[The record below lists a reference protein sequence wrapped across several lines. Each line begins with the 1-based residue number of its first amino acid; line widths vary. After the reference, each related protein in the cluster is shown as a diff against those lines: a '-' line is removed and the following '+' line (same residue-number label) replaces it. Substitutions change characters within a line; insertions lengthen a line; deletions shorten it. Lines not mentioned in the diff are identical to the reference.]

1 MMNIVIVTCFDTYE
15 HRVVLLKK
23 VFEKSGHHV
32 HVIVS
37 GFRHMQKEV
46 RKECPAS
53 YEMIPVKAYKKN
65 LSVARLASHKGFA
78 DAAASRLEELK
89 PDLVWALIPPN
100 SLVKTIS
107 AYKEKH
113 PQMKLIFDFIDMWP
127 ETMPISSMKN
137 LAPFQY
143 WANLR
148 DKNLNSADMLV
159 TECKLY
165 WDILDKHYS
174 GSRKETLYLAR
185 ELQPFEHAVCLPEE
199 RMSLCYLGSINNII
213 DIECICDIIRKITV
227 PVEFHIIGDGEKRE
241 ELIQKTEH
249 AGAKVCFHGILYD
262 AKEKKSIFD
271 RCHFGLNIM
280 KDSVF
285 VGLTMKSMD
294 YFEYSLPIINNIK
307 GDTWDFVE
315 QYNIGL
321 NYSPGMQLETDVL
334 KKLQIERHRIREFY
348 EANFSEKVFD
358 ENVSQFLEVL
368 QK

>member
-1 MMNIVIVTCFDTYE
+1 MNIVIVTCFDTYE
-15 HRVVLLKK
+15 HRVDLLRK
-23 VFEKSGHHV
+23 VFEKWGHHV

-37 GFRHMQKEV
+37 GFRHIQKEV
-46 RKECPAS
+46 RTECPVS
-53 YEMIPVKAYKKN
+53 YEMIPVRAYKRN
-65 LSVARLASHKGFA
+65 LSVARLMSHKGFA
-78 DAAASRLEELK
+78 EATISRLEELK

-107 AYKEKH
+107 AYKKKH
-113 PQMKLIFDFIDMWP
+113 PQMKLIYDLIDMWP

-137 LAPFQY
+137 LAPFKY

-148 DKNLNSADMLV
+148 DKHLNSADMLV

-165 WDILDKHYS
+165 WEILDKHYS
-174 GSRKETLYLAR
+174 GYQKETLYLAR
-185 ELQPFEHAVCLPEE
+185 ELQPFEYSVCLPDD
-199 RMSLCYLGSINNII
+199 RISLCYLGSINNII
-213 DIECICDIIRKITV
+213 DIECICDIIRKISI
-227 PVEFHIIGDGEKRE
+227 PVELHIIGDGEKRE
-241 ELIQKTEH
+241 ELIQKTEN

-262 AKEKKSIFD
+262 TQEKKAVFD

-294 YFEYSLPIINNIK
+294 YFEHALPIINNIK
-307 GDTWDFVE
+307 GDTWDFVD

-321 NYSPGMQLETDVL
+321 NYSSDMRLEVDVL
-334 KKLQIERHRIREFY
+334 KKLQKERHRIREFY
-348 EANFSEKVFD
+348 EANFSERVFEEKV
-358 ENVSQFLEVL
+358 NQFWEKL